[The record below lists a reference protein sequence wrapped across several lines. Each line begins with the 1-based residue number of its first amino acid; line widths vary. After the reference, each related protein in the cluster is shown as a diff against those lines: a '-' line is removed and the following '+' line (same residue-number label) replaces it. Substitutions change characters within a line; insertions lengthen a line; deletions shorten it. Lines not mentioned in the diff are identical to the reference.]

1 MECRLAE
8 DPDECLE
15 GPPERPEEKPEERL
29 EERLEELDGR
39 LEDRLEELDERL
51 EEEREEWLE
60 EERLL
65 GILHI
70 LAERNAIFAKTGM
83 RISE

>member
-29 EERLEELDGR
+29 EELDGR

-51 EEEREEWLE
+51 EEERDKWLE

-65 GILHI
+65 GILSVSF
-70 LAERNAIFAKTGM
+70 LFR
-83 RISE
+83 

>member
-29 EERLEELDGR
+29 EELDG
-39 LEDRLEELDERL
+39 RL

-65 GILHI
+65 GIMSVSFLFH
-70 LAERNAIFAKTGM
+70 
-83 RISE
+83 

>member
-29 EERLEELDGR
+29 EELDGR

-51 EEEREEWLE
+51 EEERDDWLE
-60 EERLL
+60 EERRL
-65 GILHI
+65 GISSVSFLFRKF
-70 LAERNAIFAKTGM
+70 LY
-83 RISE
+83 

>member
-1 MECRLAE
+1 MECLLAE

-29 EERLEELDGR
+29 EELDGR
-39 LEDRLEELDERL
+39 LEERLEELDERL
-51 EEEREEWLE
+51 EKLLEEERDEWLE

-65 GILHI
+65 GIMSVSFLFH
-70 LAERNAIFAKTGM
+70 
-83 RISE
+83 

>member
-1 MECRLAE
+1 MKNLIYIIGFIAIMLVAACSGIGGIQEYV
-8 DPDECLE
+8 
-15 GPPERPEEKPEERL
+15 PEEKP

-51 EEEREEWLE
+51 DELLEEEREEWLE

-65 GILHI
+65 GILSVSF
-70 LAERNAIFAKTGM
+70 LFR
-83 RISE
+83 

>member
-29 EERLEELDGR
+29 EELDGR
-39 LEDRLEELDERL
+39 LEDRLEELDGRL
-51 EEEREEWLE
+51 EEERDEWLE

-65 GILHI
+65 GILSVSF
-70 LAERNAIFAKTGM
+70 LFR
-83 RISE
+83 

>member
-1 MECRLAE
+1 MIINQ
-8 DPDECLE
+8 
-15 GPPERPEEKPEERL
+15 KP

-39 LEDRLEELDERL
+39 LEDRLEERDERL

-65 GILHI
+65 GISSVSFLF
-70 LAERNAIFAKTGM
+70 R
-83 RISE
+83 

>member
-1 MECRLAE
+1 MECLLAE

-29 EERLEELDGR
+29 EELDGRLEERLEELDGR
-39 LEDRLEELDERL
+39 LE
-51 EEEREEWLE
+51 EERDEWLE

-65 GILHI
+65 GILSVSF
-70 LAERNAIFAKTGM
+70 LFR
-83 RISE
+83 

>member
-8 DPDECLE
+8 GPDECLE

-29 EERLEELDGR
+29 EELDGR
-39 LEDRLEELDERL
+39 LEDRLEELDGRL
-51 EEEREEWLE
+51 EEERDEWLE

-65 GILHI
+65 GILSVSF
-70 LAERNAIFAKTGM
+70 LFR
-83 RISE
+83 

>member
-29 EERLEELDGR
+29 EELDGR
-39 LEDRLEELDERL
+39 LEDRLEELDGRL

-65 GILHI
+65 GILSVSF
-70 LAERNAIFAKTGM
+70 LFR
-83 RISE
+83 

>member
-29 EERLEELDGR
+29 EELDGR
-39 LEDRLEELDERL
+39 LEDRLEELTNGLRK
-51 EEEREEWLE
+51 
-60 EERLL
+60 
-65 GILHI
+65 
-70 LAERNAIFAKTGM
+70 NGM
-83 RISE
+83 NGWKKNGC

>member
-15 GPPERPEEKPEERL
+15 GPPERPEEKP

-65 GILHI
+65 GIVADFMSCHGAALMSC
-70 LAERNAIFAKTGM
+70 R
-83 RISE
+83 